1 MKQAFIFILFIIV
14 ASNSFGQDSAGV
26 VSPASIDYVQ
36 KSKHQK
42 TAAWIMLGGG
52 LALAVTGVAVS
63 ASNWE
68 SSAGDVLLVIGGA
81 SMIGSIPFFIASGKN
96 KKKARSMSTGLKME
110 HTPSIQRASVVNR
123 SYPAVAV
130 NIRL

>member
-1 MKQAFIFILFIIV
+1 MKQAIIFILFIIV

-26 VSPASIDYVQ
+26 SSASIDYVQ

-96 KKKARSMSTGLKME
+96 KKKARSMSAGLKME
-110 HTPSIQRASVVNR
+110 TAPSIQRASVINR

-130 NIRL
+130 NLRL